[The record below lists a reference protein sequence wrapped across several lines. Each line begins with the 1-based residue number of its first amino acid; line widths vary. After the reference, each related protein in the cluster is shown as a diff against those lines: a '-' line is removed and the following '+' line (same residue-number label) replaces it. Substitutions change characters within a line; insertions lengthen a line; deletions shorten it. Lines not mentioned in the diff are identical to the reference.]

1 MIFEEIRVEFP
12 RYIFT
17 KIDDPEK
24 LKFSIT
30 LSPRTKLFHLYIF
43 ANLRQT
49 FSPTGPEVASKI
61 RWRNVTNSPSI

>member
-1 MIFEEIRVEFP
+1 MIFEEIRIEFV
-12 RYIFT
+12 YFH
-17 KIDDPEK
+17 KNDPEK